1 MKRCYYQTISSP
13 FIALPKSDGASSAP
27 RSPVVVVLHE
37 RYGMV
42 QHTKDM
48 ANRLAGHGF
57 AVVAP
62 ELFAGSETP
71 SGIASRARTSDSV
84 ANQTIRDAVTALTER
99 APVDPRRVAVLGAC
113 RTGRYALSYA
123 AVEDLSCSVALYGA
137 AQPRDWEVTDDQPDG
152 LEGLIAASTAPFLGL
167 YGELDH
173 LISREDVLRLR
184 DGMERHARSYVIH
197 QVAGA
202 PHGWLNDTMPGR
214 YRGGPAE
221 FAWSVIVQFLRQ
233 HFDQPTPHRTTWE
246 YHADI
251 AVSYDFSSNKRLE

>member
-13 FIALPKSDGASSAP
+13 FIALPKSDGDSPGA
-27 RSPVVVVLHE
+27 RSPVVVLLHE

-42 QHTKDM
+42 QHTRDM
-48 ANRLAGHGF
+48 ANRLAGYGF

-62 ELFAGSETP
+62 ELFAEGETR

-84 ANQTIRDAVTALTER
+84 ANQAIRDAVTSLTDR
-99 APVDPRRVAVLGAC
+99 VPVDARRVAVIGAC

-167 YGELDH
+167 FGELDH
-173 LISREDVLRLR
+173 LISREDVLKLR
-184 DGMERHARSYVIH
+184 DGMERHARSYLIH

-214 YRGGPAE
+214 YRAGPAE
-221 FAWSVIVQFLRQ
+221 FAWSVLVQFLRR
-233 HFDQPTPHRTTWE
+233 HFDRPDPDRTSWE

-251 AVSYDFSSNKRLE
+251 GVEYDFSSNVRLE